1 MQEILV
7 LGAGYAGLKT
17 VRSLQKQ
24 AGDFHITLVDRNDY
38 HYEATELHEV
48 ASGSQPK
55 EKITFSIKEV
65 IDEKKVTFIQDSVV
79 KVNPE
84 EKTAELAKSRTLHFD
99 YVVVALGFCS
109 ETFGIVGAEENAL
122 QMVDINTAENIHRH
136 IIKMMEKYRETKDK
150 NYLCILVCGAG
161 FTGIELAGALTD
173 EKKRYAEIA
182 GVTADQIEIICIEAA
197 TRILPMF
204 DDELANHG
212 LELIKKL
219 GINLMLGSM
228 IKEIKPGEVVYATSP
243 DENAERQSIAAETI
257 IWTTGVSGSKVMG
270 ESGFAERRG
279 RVIINADL
287 RDPKYDNVYIIGD
300 VSALIDPSNDRPYP
314 TTAQIATQMGAHA
327 AKNIAHQ
334 LNNEATENFTY
345 ESKGTVASVG
355 NTHGLGIVGKSTKV
369 KGYPASFI
377 KKAIMNKS
385 LVDMG
390 GLKEL
395 LAKGRFDLYH

>member
-84 EKTAELAKSRTLHFD
+84 EKTAELAKSGTLHFD

-150 NYLCILVCGAG
+150 NYLRILVCGAG

-355 NTHGLGIVGKSTKV
+355 NTHGLGIVDKSTKV